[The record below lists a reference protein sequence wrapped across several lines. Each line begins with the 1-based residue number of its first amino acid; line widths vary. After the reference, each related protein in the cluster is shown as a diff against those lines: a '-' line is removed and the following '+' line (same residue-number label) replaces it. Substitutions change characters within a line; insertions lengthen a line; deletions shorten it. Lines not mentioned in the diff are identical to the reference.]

1 MVKLVIT
8 SKQTMNFERFGEM
21 IMKDMIQ
28 KETFI
33 EMINSHLRHLK
44 DVLDRLLIM
53 KHNNEL
59 NDVIRGSEKIIQNI
73 IIVLTRIWVMKNI
86 LKILENKLIDA
97 TNFGTNDKKIE
108 LGVQE
113 YIMQYTAILDN
124 YYLLHDLLTDPEK
137 IKEYSIGDKKIQE
150 KGIALMIKYTFK
162 VLNYEAHMR
171 NEQTF
176 DYSHDFADIISH
188 FDSKLNNGYY
198 HGL

>member
-137 IKEYSIGDKKIQE
+137 IKEYSMGDKKIQE